1 MFDGD
6 DDESGAMLPWVSV
19 FVGLQRNI
27 ETVKMKEKKMKKKK
41 LGC

>member
-6 DDESGAMLPWVSV
+6 DDGSGAMFPWVSV

-27 ETVKMKEKKMKKKK
+27 ETLDEGEEDEEKK
-41 LGC
+41 

>member
-1 MFDGD
+1 MFDGEID
-6 DDESGAMLPWVSV
+6 GSGAMLSWVSV

-41 LGC
+41 

>member
-6 DDESGAMLPWVSV
+6 DDGSGVMLPWVSV

-27 ETVKMKEKKMKKKK
+27 ETLDEGEEDEEKK
-41 LGC
+41 

>member
-6 DDESGAMLPWVSV
+6 DDGSGAMLPWVSV

-27 ETVKMKEKKMKKKK
+27 ETLDEGEEDEEKK